1 MKIIISLSVAIFC
14 LAATT
19 SVSAIEPTPGVGVWD
34 AGQDGDEHFYDIRC
48 PDHRQV
54 VITGNR
60 KAGKMCFFMNDGKEQ
75 CLRTEDIRMV
85 AQRACMQTKPN

>member
-1 MKIIISLSVAIFC
+1 MKAILSVCVAVLCLTATMSALAIK
-14 LAATT
+14 
-19 SVSAIEPTPGVGVWD
+19 PTPGVGVWD

-60 KAGKMCFFMNDGKEQ
+60 KAGKMCFFLNDGTEQ

-85 AQRACMQTKPN
+85 AQRACMQTK